1 MGTQV
6 DFGRLFRFEIPTHV
20 MYKAVN
26 PQLINP
32 TSCMKENPADNT
44 RADHGLVTVICE
56 VLAKRQTK
64 RNYVAIK
71 RGI

>member
-1 MGTQV
+1 
-6 DFGRLFRFEIPTHV
+6 

-32 TSCMKENPADNT
+32 TSCMKENLADNT

-64 RNYVAIK
+64 RSYVAIK